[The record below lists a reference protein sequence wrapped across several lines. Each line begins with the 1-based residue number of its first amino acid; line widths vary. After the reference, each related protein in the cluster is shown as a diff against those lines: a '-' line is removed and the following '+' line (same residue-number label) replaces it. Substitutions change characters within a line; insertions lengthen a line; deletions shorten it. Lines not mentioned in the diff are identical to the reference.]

1 MNARKA
7 DDFKKA
13 LAAGDINLKVRKQK
27 QDQHIAGTAERLK
40 REQQEKECGDYPT
53 FFYEGTDVGALLSG
67 LYGTGVIEFKS
78 EKAKYPQEY
87 SRSI

>member
-27 QDQHIAGTAERLK
+27 QDQHIAGTTERLK
-40 REQQEKECGDYPT
+40 REQQEKESGDYPT